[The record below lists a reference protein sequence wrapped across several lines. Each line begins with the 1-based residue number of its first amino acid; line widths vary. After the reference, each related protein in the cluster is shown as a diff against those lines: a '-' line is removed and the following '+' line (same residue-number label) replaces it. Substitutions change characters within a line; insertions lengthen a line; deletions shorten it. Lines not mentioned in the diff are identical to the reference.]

1 MNVIAVKSAT
11 LAACAYDDVR
21 GILQLE
27 FRSRAVC
34 KYFGVPRP
42 VYEALL
48 TATSMG
54 GYFNRAIRGV
64 FPRVRSPNPGAG
76 PAGEV

>member
-1 MNVIAVKSAT
+1 MNVIAVESAT
-11 LAACAYDDVR
+11 LAAVAYDDAR